1 MLHSVLNVCAAAAA
15 IAVLCGF
22 GYTVL
27 AMWGAVRFL
36 WKRENVA
43 AMVLPSV
50 SILKPLK
57 GSDPE
62 ILENFRSHCRQN
74 YSDYE
79 IVFGVSDGND
89 PAIATVEQLRL
100 EFPSRTIKLVVS
112 QRSLGTNAKV
122 SNLAQMVPAASYEYL
137 IVNDSDIRVDPNYLR
152 RVMSPIANPRTG
164 LVTCLYRGIPAA
176 TFGSWLEAGGIVDF
190 ASGVL
195 AARQVD
201 GGIQFG
207 LGSTLA
213 FRRQDLQVIGGFDA
227 LADFLADDYQ
237 LGHRLT
243 SEGADGEL
251 AHSVVETVLPAYSL
265 PEYLS
270 HQVRWARTIRDSRRW
285 GYAGMAFTYYLPW
298 ALLTLLCTGGAVWAW
313 FLLVAAS
320 IIRMTSTLAVGYG
333 VLNDRRTFK
342 YLAFIPVRDLLAVA
356 VWLTGFLG
364 HTVKWRG
371 ESFSLK
377 NGKLQR
383 IYP

>member
-1 MLHSVLNVCAAAAA
+1 
-15 IAVLCGF
+15 
-22 GYTVL
+22 
-27 AMWGAVRFL
+27 
-36 WKRENVA
+36 
-43 AMVLPSV
+43 V

-57 GSDPE
+57 GTDPE
-62 ILENFRSHCRQN
+62 MLENFRGHCRQI

-79 IVFGVSDGND
+79 IVFGVSDAND
-89 PAIATVEQLRL
+89 PAIAAVEQLRI

-122 SNLAQMVPAASYEYL
+122 SNLAQMLPAASYEYL
-137 IVNDSDIRVDPNYLR
+137 VVNDSDIRVDPNYLQ
-152 RVMSPIANPRTG
+152 RVMSPLSNPRTS
-164 LVTCLYRGIPAA
+164 LVTCLYRGMPAA

-213 FRRQDLQVIGGFDA
+213 FRRHDLQAIGGFEA

-243 SEGADGEL
+243 NEADGEL
-251 AHSVVETVLPAYSL
+251 AHPVVETVLPPYSL
-265 PEYLS
+265 AEYLA
-270 HQVRWARTIRDSRRW
+270 HQLRWARTIRDSRRW

-313 FLLVAAS
+313 FLLGAAFM
-320 IIRMTSTLAVGYG
+320 IRMTSTLAVGYG
-333 VLNDRRTFK
+333 VLNDRRTFQ
-342 YLAFIPVRDLLAVA
+342 YLAFIPVKDLLAVA
-356 VWLTGFLG
+356 IWLTGFLG
-364 HTVKWRG
+364 HNVRWRG

-377 NGKLQR
+377 NGKIQR
-383 IYP
+383 INP